1 LLKMG
6 TYGFLRFCLPLF
18 PDASQV
24 AAPLML
30 TLAVIG
36 IIYGAIV
43 AAVQPDVKKLVAYSS
58 VSHLGFVMLGLFA
71 LNAQGLTG
79 SILQQVNHG
88 ISTGALFLLVGM
100 IYERRHTRLIAELGG
115 LKRVM
120 PVYAAFF
127 LLVMLS
133 SVGLPST
140 NGFVGE
146 FLTLLGGWAASVPL
160 TVIAA
165 SGVILAAVYLLWMF
179 QRVFY
184 GVPSEKNAH
193 LPDLNLREI
202 AILVPIVV
210 LIFWIGLYP
219 STFTDAMQASVDN
232 LIRQVNGDAGAA
244 WLTQMGEGVV
254 QNAVR

>member
-1 LLKMG
+1 
-6 TYGFLRFCLPLF
+6 
-18 PDASQV
+18 
-24 AAPLML
+24 
-30 TLAVIG
+30 
-36 IIYGAIV
+36 
-43 AAVQPDVKKLVAYSS
+43 
-58 VSHLGFVMLGLFA
+58 
-71 LNAQGLTG
+71 
-79 SILQQVNHG
+79 
-88 ISTGALFLLVGM
+88 
-100 IYERRHTRLIAELGG
+100 
-115 LKRVM
+115 
-120 PVYAAFF
+120 
-127 LLVMLS
+127 
-133 SVGLPST
+133 VGLPST